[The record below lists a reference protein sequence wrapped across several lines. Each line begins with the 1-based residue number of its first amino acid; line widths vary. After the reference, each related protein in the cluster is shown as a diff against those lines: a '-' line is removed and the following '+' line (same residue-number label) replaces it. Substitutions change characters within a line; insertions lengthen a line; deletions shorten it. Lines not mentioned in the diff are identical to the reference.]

1 MERGR
6 ESTFKWT
13 AAAGPLG
20 RRCVGVVSRS
30 HDISV
35 LPTFCIQNGFK
46 TTFLLQESAR
56 RGLCYVT
63 KAGFQDIWVTRQE
76 NPRTD

>member
-1 MERGR
+1 
-6 ESTFKWT
+6 
-13 AAAGPLG
+13 
-20 RRCVGVVSRS
+20 VVSEAN
-30 HDISV
+30 DISV

-56 RGLCYVT
+56 RGLCYWLR

-76 NPRTD
+76 NPCTD